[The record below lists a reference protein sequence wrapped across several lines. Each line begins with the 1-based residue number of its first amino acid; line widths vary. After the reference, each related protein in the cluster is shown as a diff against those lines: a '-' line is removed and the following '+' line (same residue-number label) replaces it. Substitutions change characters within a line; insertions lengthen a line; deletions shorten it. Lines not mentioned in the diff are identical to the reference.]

1 MMIQREIQMAI
12 NIARA
17 RDTIQIFGSI
27 YLTFVGGISVAKI
40 LKKPV
45 VIPNIV
51 GIPIVIGGIMLG
63 NLIDM
68 AYGNKLAR
76 VNKEA
81 QHILQNERER
91 LVPFPQASFSKFY
104 SINEYDV
111 YYNPS
116 TSVGDIFPSNVLF
129 TNLRN
134 YNTTA
139 NTTTTTKG
147 SSSPSE
153 GSGSGSS
160 NSQ

>member
-1 MMIQREIQMAI
+1 MMQREIQMAI

-27 YLTFVGGISVAKI
+27 YLTFVGGVSVAKI

-45 VIPNIV
+45 PNLV

-91 LVPFPQASFSKFY
+91 VVPFPQAPFSKFY
-104 SINEYDV
+104 SIDEYDV
-111 YYNPS
+111 YYNPA
-116 TSVGDIFPSNVLF
+116 TSVGDIFPSNILF

-134 YNTTA
+134 YNTTTA
-139 NTTTTTKG
+139 TKG
-147 SSSPSE
+147 SSSPSSSPSE
-153 GSGSGSS
+153 GGSGSS